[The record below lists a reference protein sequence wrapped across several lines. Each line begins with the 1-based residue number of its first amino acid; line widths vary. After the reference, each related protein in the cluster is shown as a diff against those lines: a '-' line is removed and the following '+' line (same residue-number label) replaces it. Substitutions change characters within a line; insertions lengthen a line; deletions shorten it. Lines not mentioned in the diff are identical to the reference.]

1 MTEKLEPQLDQG
13 KIKQTRTFIEPIRF
27 REDAIIRVKNSQ
39 YNFNN
44 KSFLFIPF
52 KVSYDDRSVEINVSR
67 YSDNSMI
74 SEPQLKSK
82 VSEAIWRLKN
92 KK

>member
-1 MTEKLEPQLDQG
+1 MDMGTEKLEPQLDQDE
-13 KIKQTRTFIEPIRF
+13 KKQTRTHLEPIRF

-52 KVSYDDRSVEINVSR
+52 KVSNDSQQKGLKLKIFKGTA
-67 YSDNSMI
+67 SDN
-74 SEPQLKSK
+74 KT
-82 VSEAIWRLKN
+82 N
-92 KK
+92 KKIFFIQY